1 MPPTARVCRV
11 MVCLSLLG
19 AVACATNPV
28 TGEREFNLM
37 SEQQEISIGRE
48 LDPEIRREMGVYPDR
63 ELQQYVE
70 DIGLKLARASQRP
83 DLPWHFTVVDA
94 TAVNAFALP
103 GGYIY
108 ITRGLLAYLH
118 DEAELAGVLG
128 HEIGHVT
135 ARHAAR
141 QYSRATGAN
150 VGLTA
155 LSIFFPG
162 ARPVGDLA
170 GLGAGLLF
178 LKYGRNDELQA
189 DRLGAGYSASSGWE
203 PRGVPDLLTT
213 LGRIDALAD
222 RRGVPSYLATHP
234 DPLDRVERIRPVVA
248 ELESGRADA
257 GWVVNETGLQ
267 RRLEGLVF
275 GDNPREGVLRGRE
288 FVHPDLRFSIA
299 FPPGW
304 EVTNTAEQVVAKQPG
319 ENAYVLLD
327 LVQQPRGRTLEEVA
341 VANMRSTGFR
351 QVEGGP
357 TTVNGLPAFIG
368 SFQGSLQQVGAV
380 RARVAFI
387 ESDRRIFRII
397 GFAPTARFDQVT
409 VPISETQRSFRALT
423 TREAADVKP
432 NRLAFY
438 TVRSGDTWQSIA
450 EGPSGGNVRAA
461 TLAIMNGRD
470 VNEQP
475 LSGDRIKIVVSS

>member
-1 MPPTARVCRV
+1 MPFLERLTVLTSVVAIAA
-11 MVCLSLLG
+11 ST
-19 AVACATNPV
+19 ACATNPV

-37 SEQQEISIGRE
+37 SEQQEIATGQE
-48 LDPEIRREMGVYPDR
+48 LDPEIRREMGVYPDT
-63 ELQQYVE
+63 ELQDYVE
-70 DIGLKLARASQRP
+70 GIGLRLARASQRP
-83 DLPWHFTVVDA
+83 NLPWHFTVVDA
-94 TAVNAFALP
+94 AAVNAFALP

-141 QYSRATGAN
+141 QYSRATGAG
-150 VGLTA
+150 VGLAA
-155 LSIFFPG
+155 LGIFFPG

-189 DRLGAGYSASSGWE
+189 DRLGAEYAAATGWD
-203 PRGVPDLLTT
+203 PKGVPDLLTT

-234 DPLDRVERIRPVVA
+234 DPLDRVERIRPVV
-248 ELESGRADA
+248 EQL
-257 GWVVNETGLQ
+257 ETGRGDSNWTVNQSGLL
-267 RRLEGLVF
+267 RRLDGLVV
-275 GDNPREGVLRGRE
+275 GDNPREGIVRGRD
-288 FVHPDLRFSIA
+288 FLHPDLRFA
-299 FPPGW
+299 LTFPAGW
-304 EVTNTAEQVVAKQPG
+304 EITNSAEQLVAKEPG

-327 LVQQPRGRTLEEVA
+327 IVQQPRGRSLEEIGR
-341 VANMRSTGFR
+341 ANMSASGFR
-351 QVEGGP
+351 QLDGAASSI
-357 TTVNGLPAFIG
+357 NGLSAYVGTFR
-368 SFQGSLQQVGAV
+368 GSLQQLGAV
-380 RARVAFI
+380 LARAAYFESERRV
-387 ESDRRIFRII
+387 FRVI
-397 GFAPTARFDQVT
+397 GFAPTARFEQVS
-409 VPISETQRSFRALT
+409 SEITATHRSFRPLS
-423 TREAADVKP
+423 RSEAADVRP
-432 NRLAFY
+432 NRLAFH
-438 TVRSGDTWQSIA
+438 TVRAGETWQSIA

-475 LSGDRIKIVVSS
+475 QVGDRVKIVTVS